1 MRTDFFTRKTLQGQW
16 LCDTMNRRCKSM
28 DGNQHSQVFANKAY
42 FLKVYE
48 MYLKRKAIYTLN
60 MFCQDFGVPEK
71 LTFDGSKDHQTLDRT
86 HLKYIQP
93 SFSNTFGKLFKSM
106 LCLKIPGNTGCHPLI
121 CISW

>member
-1 MRTDFFTRKTLQGQW
+1 
-16 LCDTMNRRCKSM
+16 M

-71 LTFDGSKDHQTLDRT
+71 LTFDGSKDQE
-86 HLKYIQP
+86 
-93 SFSNTFGKLFKSM
+93 FNEETFMKEV
-106 LCLKIPGNTGCHPLI
+106 HR
-121 CISW
+121 